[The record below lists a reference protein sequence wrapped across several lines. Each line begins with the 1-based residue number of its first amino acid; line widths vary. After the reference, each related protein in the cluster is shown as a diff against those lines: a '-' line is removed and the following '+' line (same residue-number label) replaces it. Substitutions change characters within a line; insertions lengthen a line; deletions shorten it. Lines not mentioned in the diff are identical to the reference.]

1 MTISEMIAKLQI
13 PLDAHS
19 IQNPRLQSE
28 LIVMK
33 TLSIGRASLYTRSNE
48 SLTPENFDSMEKD
61 LSRLL
66 AGEPWAYICGFK
78 EFYGVNFIVEEGIFI
93 PRPETELIVDIVLSL
108 KSRYR
113 QSRIVEPCV
122 GSGAISIALTKNMPD
137 AQFEVTD
144 ISTKCLMITRQ
155 NASLNGITNITVY
168 KEGNLLNGI
177 KGNIDIIVSNPPY
190 IETSLLDALSEEI
203 QFEPTLARD
212 GGYRGLEVI
221 TDMLAQ
227 AQQKISHPGHI
238 IFEISPIQTHEVFDL
253 SQTFFPDALI
263 NVHKDLALLDRVVS
277 IELE

>member
-66 AGEPWAYICGFK
+66 DGEPWAYICGFK
-78 EFYGVNFIVEEGIFI
+78 EFYGLNFMVEEGVFI
-93 PRPETELIVDIVLSL
+93 PRPETELIVDIVLCL
-108 KSRYR
+108 KSRYE

-122 GSGAISIALTKNMPD
+122 GSGAISIALAKHMPD

-155 NASLNGITNITVY
+155 NASLNRIANITVY
-168 KEGNLLNGI
+168 KEGDLLDGI

-190 IETSLLDALSEEI
+190 IETSLLDALSKEI
-203 QFEPTLARD
+203 QFEPTLALD
-212 GGYRGLEVI
+212 GGYMGLEVI
-221 TDMLAQ
+221 TELLAQ

-238 IFEISPIQTHEVFDL
+238 IFEISPTQTHEVFDL
-253 SQTFFPDALI
+253 SRIFFPDALI

-277 IELE
+277 IELK